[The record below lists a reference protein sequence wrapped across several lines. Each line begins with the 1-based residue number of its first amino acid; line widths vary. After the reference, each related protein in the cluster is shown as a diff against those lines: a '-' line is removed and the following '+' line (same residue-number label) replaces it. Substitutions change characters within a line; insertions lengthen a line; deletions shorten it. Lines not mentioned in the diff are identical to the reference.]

1 MRDKGRDPDRPGCTL
16 AESRCLR
23 SNRALGRE
31 AGWQGRFLREWPWVP
46 GGHTAPHLVPLAL
59 VASFT
64 ELQAS
69 LRLPPG
75 FIGITSHWY
84 PGLQG
89 ASLAFWVLFRGLSPS
104 LY

>member
-1 MRDKGRDPDRPGCTL
+1 MLEIQPGPG
-16 AESRCLR
+16 AGGGV
-23 SNRALGRE
+23 ARE
-31 AGWQGRFLREWPWVP
+31 VPKEWPWVP
-46 GGHTAPHLVPLAL
+46 GGNTAPHLVPLAL
-59 VASFT
+59 VAPFT

-75 FIGITSHWY
+75 FIRITSHWY
-84 PGLQG
+84 PGLQE